1 MFFLFTF
8 WWIIAIYFT
17 KLSQHSWK
25 IFSFT
30 GLPRFREVK
39 CYHLLI
45 YFYICACKTL
55 IPTEN
60 VYVCLIH
67 RAMCWLTACYCCLVT
82 ILYCNNIAL
91 QMATA
96 CKWSQTRS
104 PSKKKTQKNKTI
116 ERRQNCK
123 FNHLHSC
130 NIFIFLINRVP
141 QKFFCFYVIQAP
153 KTRAGV
159 SSDQQ
164 VTFIF
169 IARSFTNIL
178 MTMTMTTSNYT

>member
-96 CKWSQTRS
+96 CKWAQTRS
-104 PSKKKTQKNKTI
+104 PSKKKPKKTKQLKDDKTVNSTI
-116 ERRQNCK
+116 Y
-123 FNHLHSC
+123 
-130 NIFIFLINRVP
+130 IAAIFLY
-141 QKFFCFYVIQAP
+141 F
-153 KTRAGV
+153 
-159 SSDQQ
+159 
-164 VTFIF
+164 
-169 IARSFTNIL
+169 
-178 MTMTMTTSNYT
+178 